1 MDIIARLNFEL
12 MQKLH
17 CKLGLSGKK
26 LRDVRKKASKLFS
39 DWAEAVPTCFYRVQ
53 KKEKISPQSKKTK
66 KACMS
71 EDLQIYLYI
80 LEIQHNLRICH
91 LIGLSVIISMFDV
104 REVKWYGYNF

>member
-1 MDIIARLNFEL
+1 
-12 MQKLH
+12 
-17 CKLGLSGKK
+17 
-26 LRDVRKKASKLFS
+26 
-39 DWAEAVPTCFYRVQ
+39 
-53 KKEKISPQSKKTK
+53 
-66 KACMS
+66 MS